1 MSMIV
6 KNNMS
11 AVRTLNRLNEN
22 DRTLAKSLQ
31 KVSSGM
37 RINGAADDTSGYSI
51 SERMRTR
58 IRGLNQCGDNTGFG
72 RDMLQIAAGAVD
84 QQIQLVK
91 ELRAAAMKASDDSY
105 SQADRDILQHEANQK
120 LMQINDISWD
130 TNYNGMRLLDGRTEI
145 IPLTYEVTE
154 TITETYDRPV
164 GGTFDP
170 KEPYVRNNVLTNIF
184 PDQDTDNQTRDA
196 KGYAAPSGG
205 RGYEYELDLD
215 AFKLR
220 VPQDFDGQGLTVA
233 CTGCAT
239 FTTFFFSNDY
249 PMGATMPRFDGPLA
263 GSTRSSAYVVGIRG
277 AISPDDIEQAIVD
290 TVANANSISARR
302 TWGSTGHDPSDLVT
316 NAHDVLIERTE
327 GGVKLS
333 AASTSLLLCEGIK
346 GRYTPSSET
355 VPETYTYTRTRR
367 SGGSP
372 ICLPY
377 KDMAIQSDTK
387 ASMYTNLRMYNT
399 TLNILFP
406 NGNTDISLEPT
417 DADYPKDDEYSADYA
432 GLSPEAKRAKWRD
445 EVWPYPKSGANASG
459 SCLRTRKGAE
469 RFVGDCDQALK
480 YLLHVSTSLGAQMN
494 RMELSNDNIV
504 TANENTTASES
515 TLRDADMAKEMQNY
529 TKSNVLSQTAQSMLS
544 QANQN
549 ASSVLDILQ

>member
-72 RDMLQIAAGAVD
+72 RDMLQVAAGAVD

-145 IPLTYEVTE
+145 VPFTYEITE
-154 TITETYDRPV
+154 TITETYSRPV
-164 GGTFDP
+164 GGTYDP
-170 KEPYVRNNVLTNIF
+170 TTPSRDDNTKLVNIF
-184 PDQDTDNQTRDA
+184 PDQNSWA
-196 KGYAAPSGG
+196 GAGFPGYYGG
-205 RGYEYELDLD
+205 TTYELDFD
-215 AFKLR
+215 ALGISLR
-220 VPQDFDGQGLTVA
+220 VPEDFDGEALSI
-233 CTGCAT
+233 GCSGCRNSET
-239 FTTFFFSNDY
+239 FYFTTAFPLGSGMRYDEKATVTVNDEV
-249 PMGATMPRFDGPLA
+249 
-263 GSTRSSAYVVGIRG
+263 SSAYVVGIRG
-277 AISPDDIEQAIVD
+277 ASSLSDIEQAMVD
-290 TVANANSISARR
+290 AVAEANSKA
-302 TWGSTGHDPSDLVT
+302 PSRPYNGTFPASELVT
-316 NAHDVLIERTE
+316 SRHNVHIEKTT
-327 GGVKLS
+327 GGVMFYNAYILY
-333 AASTSLLLCEGIK
+333 EGAK
-346 GRYTPSSET
+346 GTFTPSSET
-355 VPETYTYTRTRR
+355 VPETRTYTRTRK
-367 SGGSP
+367 SNGSP

-417 DADYPKDDEYSADYA
+417 DADYPKEDEYSADYA

-494 RMELSNDNIV
+494 RMELSNENIV

-515 TLRDADMAKEMQNY
+515 TLRDADMAKEMVSY
-529 TKSNVLSQTAQSMLS
+529 TKAGVLSQAAQSMLS

-549 ASSVLDILQ
+549 SNSILDLLQ